1 MALAAYTTGRTFEPT
16 TFCMST
22 TTISTASRG
31 RHAIR
36 KKPRETGPERR
47 SWIWGGTAVLAA
59 LAYAPLLAVR
69 PGVVTPDTKT
79 YLYLDPVRFLSQVP
93 FMWNPTVALG
103 TVTHE
108 YIGYLLPMGPFFVV
122 LHLLDVPV
130 WVAQRLWMG
139 SILFAAG
146 AGILYLCRVMGLR
159 GPGPVAAATA
169 YMLSPYFLQYGR
181 VSRSSSCRGRG
192 CPSCSPSRSSRCAGR
207 MAGARPLRHRRG
219 AGERHQRES
228 IIYVAVAPILWL
240 LYAVVVLASPP
251 GAMPWRPGLRIAVLT
266 LGACLWWM
274 AGLEVEAAY
283 GVNVLKYTET
293 VSSTSARPPTPS
305 EILRGLGYWYFYGS
319 DHLGPWTNAAVRFT
333 QQISLLMTSYAVPV
347 LALVSAAVFVRWR
360 HRSFFVLLVLVGHGA
375 LGRALPLHRPRR
387 GSAACSRAS

>member
-22 TTISTASRG
+22 TTISTAPRG

-36 KKPRETGPERR
+36 KKPDGTGPEGRG
-47 SWIWGGTAVLAA
+47 WLWGGIAVLAA

-130 WVAQRLWMG
+130 WMAQRLWLG

-146 AGILYLCRVMGLR
+146 AGILYL
-159 GPGPVAAATA
+159 
-169 YMLSPYFLQYGR
+169 
-181 VSRSSSCRGRG
+181 SR
-192 CPSCSPSRSSRCAGR
+192 
-207 MAGARPLRHRRG
+207 
-219 AGERHQRES
+219 
-228 IIYVAVAPILWL
+228 
-240 LYAVVVLASPP
+240 
-251 GAMPWRPGLRIAVLT
+251 
-266 LGACLWWM
+266 
-274 AGLEVEAAY
+274 
-283 GVNVLKYTET
+283 
-293 VSSTSARPPTPS
+293 
-305 EILRGLGYWYFYGS
+305 
-319 DHLGPWTNAAVRFT
+319 
-333 QQISLLMTSYAVPV
+333 
-347 LALVSAAVFVRWR
+347 
-360 HRSFFVLLVLVGHGA
+360 
-375 LGRALPLHRPRR
+375 
-387 GSAACSRAS
+387 